1 MDSSIVDT
9 TTLVLASNSP
19 RRRELLLRLG
29 VTFQVCPQDIDESVL
44 DAEKPYAYVQRVALE
59 KAQSALAVNP
69 DALVLAADTSV
80 IVDDQILGK
89 PQDSAD
95 AAFMLTLLSNREHI
109 VLTAITLA
117 DSLRQRSTVVRTTVN
132 FRSISTAEMQRY
144 WETGEPIG
152 KAGAY
157 AIQGFGA
164 AFVESIEGSF
174 SNVVGLPL
182 FETAEYLQEFG
193 VAIWQ
198 QGLVDL

>member
-1 MDSSIVDT
+1 MDSSIVDS

-44 DAEKPYAYVQRVALE
+44 DAEKPHAYVQRVALE

-95 AAFMLTLLSNREHI
+95 AAFMLALLSNREHI

-117 DSLRQRSTVVRTTVN
+117 DSLRQRSAVVRTTVN
-132 FRSISTAEMQRY
+132 FRPISTAEMQRY

>member
-1 MDSSIVDT
+1 MGSPP
-9 TTLVLASNSP
+9 LLLASNSP

-29 VTFQVCPQDIDESVL
+29 VAFQVRPQDIDESVL
-44 DAEKPYAYVQRVALE
+44 NVEKPYDYVRRVALE
-59 KAQSALAVNP
+59 KALSALAANP

-89 PQDSAD
+89 PQDSGD
-95 AAFMLTLLSNREHI
+95 ALSMLSLLSNREHT
-109 VLTAITLA
+109 VLTAVTLA
-117 DSLRQRSTVVRTTVN
+117 NSEKQRSTVVRTTVN
-132 FRSISTAEMQRY
+132 FRSISAAEAQRY
-144 WETGEPIG
+144 WATGEPIG
-152 KAGAY
+152 KAGGY

-182 FETAEYLQEFG
+182 FETAQYLQEFG

-198 QGLVDL
+198 QEVVDS

>member
-1 MDSSIVDT
+1 MDSSP
-9 TTLVLASNSP
+9 LLLASSSP

-29 VTFQVCPQDIDESVL
+29 VAFQVRPQDIDESVL
-44 DAEKPYAYVQRVALE
+44 NVEKPYHYVQRVALG
-59 KAQSALAVNP
+59 KALSALAANP

-89 PQDSAD
+89 PQDSGD
-95 AAFMLTLLSNREHI
+95 ALSMLNLLSNREHA
-109 VLTAITLA
+109 VLTAVTLA
-117 DSLRQRSTVVRTTVN
+117 NSERQRSTVVRTTVN
-132 FRSISTAEMQRY
+132 FRYISAAEAQRY
-144 WETGEPIG
+144 WATGEPIG
-152 KAGAY
+152 KAGGY

-182 FETAEYLQEFG
+182 FETAQYLQEFG

-198 QGLVDL
+198 QEVVDS

>member
-1 MDSSIVDT
+1 MDSSP
-9 TTLVLASNSP
+9 LLLASSSP

-29 VTFQVCPQDIDESVL
+29 VAFQVRPQDIDESVL
-44 DAEKPYAYVQRVALE
+44 NVEKPYDYVQRVALG
-59 KAQSALAVNP
+59 KALSALAANP

-89 PQDSAD
+89 PQDSGD
-95 AAFMLTLLSNREHI
+95 ALSMLNLLSNREHT
-109 VLTAITLA
+109 VFTGVTLVN
-117 DSLRQRSTVVRTTVN
+117 SERQRSTVVRTTVK
-132 FRSISTAEMQRY
+132 FRSISSAEAQRY
-144 WETGEPIG
+144 WATGEPIG
-152 KAGAY
+152 KAGGY

-182 FETAEYLQEFG
+182 FETAQYLQEFG

-198 QGLVDL
+198 QEVVDS

>member
-1 MDSSIVDT
+1 MDSSP
-9 TTLVLASNSP
+9 LLLASSSP

-29 VTFQVCPQDIDESVL
+29 VAFQVRPQDIDESVL
-44 DAEKPYAYVQRVALE
+44 NVEKPYDYVQRVALG
-59 KAQSALAVNP
+59 KALSALAANP

-89 PQDSAD
+89 PQDSGD
-95 AAFMLTLLSNREHI
+95 ALSMLNLLSNREHA
-109 VLTAITLA
+109 VLTAVTLA
-117 DSLRQRSTVVRTTVN
+117 NSERQRSTVVRTTVN
-132 FRSISTAEMQRY
+132 FRYISAAEAQRY
-144 WETGEPIG
+144 WATGEPIG
-152 KAGAY
+152 KAGGY

-182 FETAEYLQEFG
+182 FETAQYLQEFG

-198 QGLVDL
+198 QEVVDS

>member
-1 MDSSIVDT
+1 MDSSP
-9 TTLVLASNSP
+9 LLLASSSP

-29 VTFQVCPQDIDESVL
+29 VAFQVRPQDIDESVL
-44 DAEKPYAYVQRVALE
+44 NLEKPYDYVQRVALD
-59 KAQSALAVNP
+59 KALSALAANP

-89 PQDSAD
+89 PQDSGD
-95 AAFMLTLLSNREHI
+95 ALSMLNLLSNREHA
-109 VLTAITLA
+109 VLTAVTLA
-117 DSLRQRSTVVRTTVN
+117 NSERQRSTVVRTTVN
-132 FRSISTAEMQRY
+132 FRYISAAEAQRY
-144 WETGEPIG
+144 WATGEPIG
-152 KAGAY
+152 KAGGY

-182 FETAEYLQEFG
+182 FETAQYLQEFG

-198 QGLVDL
+198 QELVDS

>member
-1 MDSSIVDT
+1 MDSSP
-9 TTLVLASNSP
+9 LLLASSSP

-29 VTFQVCPQDIDESVL
+29 VAFQVRPQDIDESVL
-44 DAEKPYAYVQRVALE
+44 NLEKPYDYVQRVALD
-59 KAQSALAVNP
+59 KALSALAANP

-89 PQDSAD
+89 PQDSGD
-95 AAFMLTLLSNREHI
+95 ALSMLNLLSNREHA
-109 VLTAITLA
+109 VLTAVTLA
-117 DSLRQRSTVVRTTVN
+117 NSERQRSTVVRTTVN
-132 FRSISTAEMQRY
+132 FRSISAAEAQRY
-144 WETGEPIG
+144 WATGEPIG
-152 KAGAY
+152 KAGGY

-182 FETAEYLQEFG
+182 FETAQYLQEFG

-198 QGLVDL
+198 QELVDS

>member
-1 MDSSIVDT
+1 MDSSIVDS

-59 KAQSALAVNP
+59 KAQSALGVNP

-95 AAFMLTLLSNREHI
+95 AAFMLALLSNREHI

>member
-1 MDSSIVDT
+1 MSSSP
-9 TTLVLASNSP
+9 LLLASNSP

-29 VTFQVCPQDIDESVL
+29 VAFQVCPQDIDESVL
-44 DAEKPYAYVQRVALE
+44 SGEKPHDYVQRVALE
-59 KAQSALAVNP
+59 KAQSALAAHP
-69 DALVLAADTSV
+69 DGLVLAADTSV

-95 AAFMLTLLSNREHI
+95 AALMLALLSNREHT

-117 DSLRQRSTVVRTTVN
+117 DSLRQRSSVVRTTVN
-132 FRSISTAEMQRY
+132 FRAISAAETQRY
-144 WETGEPIG
+144 WETGEPVG

-157 AIQGFGA
+157 AIQGFGS

-182 FETAEYLQEFG
+182 FETAQYLEEFN

-198 QGLVDL
+198 QGLADL

>member
-1 MDSSIVDT
+1 MDSSP
-9 TTLVLASNSP
+9 LLLASSSP

-29 VTFQVCPQDIDESVL
+29 VAFQVRPQDIDESVL
-44 DAEKPYAYVQRVALE
+44 NVEKPYDYVQRVALG
-59 KAQSALAVNP
+59 KALSALAANP

-89 PQDSAD
+89 PQDSGD
-95 AAFMLTLLSNREHI
+95 ALSMLNLLSNREHA
-109 VLTAITLA
+109 VLTAVTLA
-117 DSLRQRSTVVRTTVN
+117 NSERQRSTVVRTTVN
-132 FRSISTAEMQRY
+132 FRSISAAEAQRY
-144 WETGEPIG
+144 WATGEPIG
-152 KAGAY
+152 KAGGY

-182 FETAEYLQEFG
+182 FETAQYLQEFG

-198 QGLVDL
+198 QELVDS

>member
-1 MDSSIVDT
+1 MDSS
-9 TTLVLASNSP
+9 LLLLASNSP

-29 VTFQVCPQDIDESVL
+29 VVFQVCPQDIDESVL
-44 DAEKPYAYVQRVALE
+44 DAEKPYDYVRRVALE
-59 KAQSALAVNP
+59 KAQSALVTNP
-69 DALVLAADTSV
+69 NGLVLAADTSV

-95 AAFMLTLLSNREHI
+95 AALMLGLLSNREHT

-117 DSLRQRSTVVRTTVN
+117 NSSQQRSVVVPTIVR
-132 FRSISTAEMQRY
+132 FRSISAAEVLRY

-157 AIQGFGA
+157 AIQGFGS
-164 AFVESIEGSF
+164 AFVESIDGSF

-182 FETAEYLQEFG
+182 FETAKYLQEFG

-198 QGLVDL
+198 QEFTD